1 MFESFNSRLKPVG
14 LSCGLLCPRALVMPA
29 LCYPFFTISLFVQIN
44 SKHCVT
50 HFSWRGFSMD
60 PLDQWLLQSGFE
72 NALFPRKDLHVN
84 F

>member
-50 HFSWRGFSMD
+50 HFSRRCEKIGEKIGSKKCCEELVPSSHDF
-60 PLDQWLLQSGFE
+60 F
-72 NALFPRKDLHVN
+72 
-84 F
+84 